1 MSNQQNPQLDLR
13 GVMCPINY
21 VKTKLKLEE
30 LDKGDL
36 LEILLDEGEP
46 IKNVP
51 RSARED
57 GNKILKLTKSDNGD
71 FYSVLI
77 EKGDAGIDG

>member
-13 GVMCPINY
+13 GVACPINY
-21 VKTKLKLEE
+21 VKTKLKLE
-30 LDKGDL
+30 DMVKGEF
-36 LEILLDEGEP
+36 LEVLLDEGEP

-57 GNKILKLTKSDNGD
+57 GNKIIKLQKSPGGD
-71 FYSVLI
+71 HYSVTI
-77 EKGDAGIDG
+77 KKG

>member
-1 MSNQQNPQLDLR
+1 MEHQQLDLR
-13 GVMCPINY
+13 GVACPINY

-30 LDKGDL
+30 MDDGEM
-36 LEILLDEGEP
+36 LEVLLDEGQP

-57 GNKILKLTKSDNGD
+57 GNTIKELAKKGSY
-71 FYSVLI
+71 YSVLI
-77 EKGDAGIDG
+77 EKSSGKQ